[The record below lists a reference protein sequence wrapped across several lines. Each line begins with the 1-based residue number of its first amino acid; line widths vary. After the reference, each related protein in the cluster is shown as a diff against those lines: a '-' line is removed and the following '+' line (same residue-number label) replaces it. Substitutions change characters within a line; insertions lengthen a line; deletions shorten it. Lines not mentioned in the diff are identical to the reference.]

1 MKQIR
6 KIMVAVDF
14 SVYSLPALQYAA
26 KLAEGLKAELLLV
39 NVTNERDL
47 YVVKKVSSEFS
58 EFMYEKY
65 IEQNEKD
72 RQDQLDNLIKA
83 AGCAEPLVITKMFRT
98 GVPFEE
104 LLSAIEE
111 TDADLLVMATKG
123 RSNLADTI
131 IGSCAQKMFRRS
143 PIPLLTIRGH
153 IQD

>member
-1 MKQIR
+1 MKPIS
-6 KIMVAVDF
+6 KIMVAIDF
-14 SVYSLPALQYAA
+14 SVYSLPSLQVATQ
-26 KLAEGLKAELLLV
+26 LADGLEAGLLLV

-47 YVVKKVSSEFS
+47 YIIKKVSNEFS
-58 EFMYEKY
+58 EFLYEKY
-65 IEQNEKD
+65 ITQNEKD

-83 AGCAEPLVITKMFRT
+83 AGCGHLQITRMFRT

-111 TDADLLVMATKG
+111 GKPDLLVMATKG

-143 PIPLLTIRGH
+143 PIPLLTLRNNIKG
-153 IQD
+153 